1 MLTWVLLLIRSGVA
15 QSRKV
20 TSCLGFLLCPPV
32 PQWASMPALTSTYL
46 TRAQTLSV
54 HHELGLLPH
63 TKSNYLSDSK
73 HQHMDGLQCWS
84 LLCPFEHLIRYWT
97 QFQCVFQCVCVVE
110 GAGLYPSKQQITL
123 HTPAGCLT
131 IQLNVDPIHPEI
143 ASDSTRSGLSPTKLS
158 HPPTSGYHLCFWASS
173 YRV

>member
-1 MLTWVLLLIRSGVA
+1 
-15 QSRKV
+15 
-20 TSCLGFLLCPPV
+20 
-32 PQWASMPALTSTYL
+32 MPALTSTYL

-54 HHELGLLPH
+54 HHELGLLLH

-84 LLCPFEHLIRYWT
+84 LLCPFEHLIWVLKPIPM
-97 QFQCVFQCVCVVE
+97 CVSVCVC
-110 GAGLYPSKQQITL
+110 GGGGRSYPSKQQITL

-158 HPPTSGYHLCFWASS
+158 HPPTSGYHQCF
-173 YRV
+173 